1 MCGDI
6 RTLYTGRKHEGFVL
20 ITYYDGHGGNFAKA
34 AMQGKQLLGRNM
46 HIELSQA
53 GQKVHDKDTQAGMK
67 PLVWDH
73 FESNS
78 TAQLLLLKALSS
90 EPCDKQLLP

>member
-34 AMQGKQLLGRNM
+34 AMQGKQLMGRNI
-46 HIELSQA
+46 HIELSQT
-53 GQKVHDKDTQAGMK
+53 GQKVHDKDTQAGER
-67 PLVWDH
+67 V
-73 FESNS
+73 
-78 TAQLLLLKALSS
+78 TASS
-90 EPCDKQLLP
+90 MLDPHAFYSLGFRVFRV